1 MRTFAPPDKNPPV
14 YLKTQL
20 LNHHTGQP
28 QVVHALVDS
37 GNTVATSAAIS
48 SRLATQLGIQFQP
61 LSLTCGTAAEG
72 QTVEVKG
79 LARNIRLALSPTTVV
94 AMGRVLVIEGLSG
107 GLNLGAK
114 FLMELG
120 AGIQFHPDGT
130 AHLTVQ
136 GESIPLTKKVQGQC
150 LNKSNK
156 VKTETRVNAVLS
168 QASES
173 RLKVGDP
180 IILPTSE
187 RREAKV
193 RPSPPCSILA
203 NSPMTSPHGPH
214 LSTPQLVTSLPNTP
228 EYSSVRSPNTERKR
242 EGEVHRT
249 EMERGEHRTTPP
261 HSLSMKADDSYGN
274 ESENPEV
281 ENLQVGATL
290 RSDLEFSSSH
300 SDPEIIHSD
309 GTSLGRSEF
318 KISEFSLL
326 NQALNDE
333 FVAKSSS
340 HIIFNANHVIKT
352 QIAHNV
358 NVNVKDEEIVNVNLK
373 ESMSNFEGSNV
384 FVNELYPPKFPFRI
398 RRSLKTRYVRSTQ
411 DRQVGRDY
419 AGRAKLGVRIGS
431 LSPFDA
437 GKQVNHRLELVHSV
451 IVPAMSVSIGRTH
464 PNLHSRRKSFFLE
477 EQRVGELRI
486 AQGIVSEGQD
496 GSVAIIMVNETED
509 PIQVPAG
516 SRWPCQPLT
525 SSTHLVDTDTLLQ
538 EPGLAPFPA
547 QDLPDLPDVNPPGH
561 SSVHSSSGYPVVDP
575 PSTPVP
581 QSSPG
586 IAELE
591 PGDLDDLASQ
601 VETDPE
607 FRRIWDELKLGQ
619 NTLLAQNP
627 NILKQVRRLVHE
639 YQDIFST
646 SAPGETDLVEL
657 SLKLKE
663 GTEPIRQKGRPMNP
677 AMEANLQSQVEDW
690 LAQGVIEPSDSP
702 WCSPLVPVKKKDG
715 SVRWAVDFR
724 RVNAC
729 LEQDSY
735 PLPRIQQLLE
745 KAGGHQV
752 YSALDATQAY
762 FNIRIDPAS
771 RKVTAFATPNGLYQF
786 RRMPFG
792 LSVSPAV
799 YSRFIAVALNK
810 LGTKEINSYLD
821 DVLVFNNG
829 LNKHADR
836 LRDVFQAHREAGVKL
851 KPSKTLLFRE
861 KVEYL
866 GHMLSKDGISMVDAY
881 VDRIMEWPVPTNIKE
896 LNTLLG
902 FFSYYRAFIP
912 GFAELTAA
920 MCSQRREKTLNWTPE
935 MTVNL
940 DKLKAEFQTHPIR
953 AAPRFDSEEPFQLTT
968 DYSSIAIGA
977 VLSQVQDGQERLIAA
992 DGRKTTGPEKRYPSW
1007 KGELSAIVRG
1017 IRKFAPILSFKPF
1030 IINTDSK
1037 ALVQLKS
1044 LKQCTGM
1051 LARWTEELAGYDFT
1065 VKHRPGKDNLNAD
1078 ALSRSEHMP
1087 DPTQEEEEEHDSYI
1101 GSITNPQPSVYP
1113 QDLARSNLLR
1123 GQATDPLLREVRE
1136 WVVKGQPP
1144 DKLLTRGMS
1153 RAGQQYARNFDSLTL
1168 AQDGVLI
1175 MKVETIFGPRTR
1187 VLVPDS
1193 LKESVFKMSHDHR
1206 SAGHFG
1212 VTATIA
1218 RMRRD
1223 WWYPDLASEVTNRV
1237 GVCHQCLAKIVKE
1250 KVKAGIHIPQK
1261 NGYPLQSLYIDL
1273 VGPLPQSGQGNR
1285 YILSVEDGF
1294 SRFIQLFPL
1303 PSKHAA
1309 GVAKVLVNEVI
1320 KTFGC
1325 PMRIHSDNGQEFC
1338 AKIMEEVYSRLD
1350 ILHTRTPAYNPCSN
1364 PVERFHRT
1372 LNQMLRVITARDDKE
1387 WEDHLAAITLAYNT
1401 KVNVA
1406 TGVTPSLA
1414 FLGREAKLPVDMI
1427 LQTPEV
1433 TFPTP
1438 HHCVQDFISRYQT
1451 VYQYTQRVQ
1460 EGVIRRNA
1468 KLYSGLARFRPGDLV
1483 WYFSTRSPAPVKGE
1497 QSKPAKH
1504 LNRWIGPW
1512 VVEAKVSEV
1521 LYKIK
1526 PWDSQSRL
1534 KPMTTNVSKLR
1545 EMRSPPNQVTIPA
1558 DWEPGE
1564 DPADPLEEVGLGE
1577 PHSPGTGMDIP
1588 VYHPQDFPTTLDRA
1602 DPEVQGQRPNL
1613 DPDPLEAP
1621 LSPLPLSGGS
1631 LPTQVENDP
1640 GYILD
1645 PGDKDMEEVPPVPGP
1660 SNRPDPVRH
1669 ARSRSV
1675 KREREK
1681 GEGEGSPPPRRKS
1694 QPRQTENDSA
1704 LFPSNP
1710 ESPTALNSAALNPSA
1725 LNSSALNPTAAVN
1738 SSARLDLPVAVNDQ
1752 RRGRSA
1758 NLNQVMRG
1766 VGERVKGWAE
1776 TAVTLTQDSDE
1787 EMAHLSQIFAPL
1799 SLGVKT
1805 PNQVNSNGTFICYAP
1820 TRITLH
1826 PGRVNQVDTKLYG
1839 TLPQGKVCTLYTP
1852 TLLARQAISIY
1863 PNFITTSGK
1872 LSVLIH
1878 NNNHKEVIVQH
1889 GQNLCKGSW
1898 LSYSD

>member
-1 MRTFAPPDKNPPV
+1 MRTFAPHTTSPPV
-14 YLKTQL
+14 YLRTKL
-20 LNHHTGQP
+20 LNHHTGRP
-28 QVVHALVDS
+28 QVVRALVDS

-48 SRLATQLGIQFQP
+48 SRLATQLGISYQP
-61 LSLTCGTAAEG
+61 MTLTCGTAGEG
-72 QTVEVKG
+72 QTIEVKG
-79 LARNIRLALSPTTVV
+79 LARNIRLALSPTKVV
-94 AMGRVLVIEGLSG
+94 SMGRVLVIEGLSG

-120 AGIQFHPDGT
+120 AGIQFHKDGT
-130 AHLTVQ
+130 ATLEVQ
-136 GESIPLTKKVQGQC
+136 GEQIALADKAPLPPNTSTSLLNKVENQVNNAQNSDNITKQIDSDNVPNIINENVTHLPPVTVAKVKVMPTSPLPSDNHPPLTSSSDTIREPRHSMTSQRVTPGASPWETPAFPTHTH
-150 LNKSNK
+150 LENRAL
-156 VKTETRVNAVLS
+156 VGETRRTAM
-168 QASES
+168 E
-173 RLKVGDP
+173 
-180 IILPTSE
+180 
-187 RREAKV
+187 
-193 RPSPPCSILA
+193 
-203 NSPMTSPHGPH
+203 
-214 LSTPQLVTSLPNTP
+214 
-228 EYSSVRSPNTERKR
+228 KR
-242 EGEVHRT
+242 ESLL
-249 EMERGEHRTTPP
+249 PP
-261 HSLSMKADDSYGN
+261 
-274 ESENPEV
+274 SELLPCGPSTNPEV
-281 ENLQVGATL
+281 NDTCGGAFVT
-290 RSDLEFSSSH
+290 SSH
-300 SDPEIIHSD
+300 SSSYPQHYTQSGDLIECHPNQ
-309 GTSLGRSEF
+309 
-318 KISEFSLL
+318 ISEFSLL
-326 NQALNDE
+326 NALLTNE
-333 FVAKSSS
+333 FMSKSSS
-340 HIIFNANHVIKT
+340 HIVYNPNPSVKKEIEPNVTSNVNNKDIKPNAN
-352 QIAHNV
+352 V
-358 NVNVKDEEIVNVNLK
+358 NTANANFY
-373 ESMSNFEGSNV
+373 ESSQSANS
-384 FVNELYPPKFPFRI
+384 FVSKLSPPEFPFSV
-398 RRSLKTRYVRSTQ
+398 RRNLSGKYARSTPGS
-411 DRQVGRDY
+411 RLSGELAGRD
-419 AGRAKLGVRIGS
+419 KLRVRIGS
-431 LSPFDA
+431 LSPLDA
-437 GKQVNHRLELVHSV
+437 GKQVKHRLELVHSV
-451 IVPAMSVSIGRTH
+451 IVPPMSVSIAQTKV
-464 PNLHSRRKSFFLE
+464 NLRSRKKSFYIE
-477 EQRVGELRI
+477 EHREGDLRV
-486 AQGIVSEGQD
+486 AQGVVSEGPD
-496 GSVAIIMVNETED
+496 GMVAIIMVNETED
-509 PIQVPAG
+509 SIQVPAG

-525 SSTHLVDTDTLLQ
+525 QSTHLVDTDTLCQ

-547 QDLPDLPDVNPPGH
+547 QDLLDLPEVNPPGH
-561 SSVHSSSGYPVVDP
+561 SSVQPAQDCP
-575 PSTPVP
+575 EAIP
-581 QSSPG
+581 PG
-586 IAELE
+586 ISELE

-627 NILKQVRRLVHE
+627 NILKQVRRLVYE

-821 DVLVFNNG
+821 DVLVFNNT
-829 LNKHADR
+829 LNQHADR
-836 LRDVFQAHREAGVKL
+836 LKDVFQAHREAGVKL

-866 GHMLSKDGISMVDAY
+866 GHMLSSDGISMVDAY
-881 VDRIMEWPVPTNIKE
+881 VDRIMEWPIPTNIKE

-912 GFAELTAA
+912 GFADLTAG

-935 MTVNL
+935 MTINL
-940 DKLKAEFQTHPIR
+940 DKLKAEFQKHPVR

-968 DYSSIAIGA
+968 DYSSTAIGA

-1030 IINTDSK
+1030 VINTDSK

-1087 DPTQEEEEEHDSYI
+1087 DPTPEEEEEHDSYI
-1101 GSITNPQPSVYP
+1101 GNITNPGPSAYP
-1113 QDLARSNLLR
+1113 QDLARPNILR
-1123 GQATDPLLREVRE
+1123 GQATDPVLREVRE

-1144 DKLLTRGMS
+1144 DKLVVRGLS
-1153 RAGQQYARNFDSLTL
+1153 KASQQYARNFESLTL
-1168 AQDGVLI
+1168 AQDGVLV
-1175 MKVETIFGPRTR
+1175 MKVETIFGTRTR
-1187 VLVPDS
+1187 VLVPDN

-1218 RMRRD
+1218 RMKRD
-1223 WWYPDLASEVTNRV
+1223 WWYPDLANEVNNRV
-1237 GVCHQCLAKIVKE
+1237 GVCHHCLAKIVRE
-1250 KVKAGIHIPQK
+1250 KVKAGIHVPQR
-1261 NGYPLQSLYIDL
+1261 NGYPMQSLYIDL
-1273 VGPLPQSGQGNR
+1273 VGPLPQSGRGNR

-1338 AKIMEEVYSRLD
+1338 AKVMEEVYSRLD

-1372 LNQMLRVITARDDKE
+1372 LNQMLRVITARNDKE
-1387 WEDHLAAITLAYNT
+1387 WEDHLGAITLAYNT

-1427 LQTPEV
+1427 IQTPDV
-1433 TFPTP
+1433 GFPTP
-1438 HHCVQDFISRYQT
+1438 NHCVQDFIARYQT
-1451 VYQYTQRVQ
+1451 VYQYTQKVQ
-1460 EGVIRRNA
+1460 DGVIRRNA

-1483 WYFSTRSPAPVKGE
+1483 WYFSTRGPAPVPGE

-1504 LNRWIGPW
+1504 VNRWIGPW
-1512 VVEAKVSEV
+1512 VVETKVSEV

-1526 PWDSQSRL
+1526 PWDPQS
-1534 KPMTTNVSKLR
+1534 KWKSMTTNVSKLR
-1545 EMRSPPNQVTIPA
+1545 EMRSPPHQVTIPS

-1564 DPADPLEEVGLGE
+1564 DPADPLEEIRVGE
-1577 PHSPGTGMDIP
+1577 PRTPPSSLSIP
-1588 VYHPQDFPTTLDRA
+1588 VYNPQEFPPIIDRTTSRA
-1602 DPEVQGQRPNL
+1602 QGHQSDL
-1613 DPDPLEAP
+1613 GLDPLEAP
-1621 LSPLPLSGGS
+1621 LSPLP
-1631 LPTQVENDP
+1631 PITQEPVEP
-1640 GYILD
+1640 ELLLD
-1645 PGDKDMEEVPPVPGP
+1645 PGDKDMEEVPPTPGP
-1660 SNRPDPVRH
+1660 SNRPDPVRQ
-1669 ARSRSV
+1669 ARPRSV
-1675 KREREK
+1675 KRGREEGE

-1694 QPRQTENDSA
+1694 QNREIDSDSA
-1704 LFPSNP
+1704 LSLPHTDN
-1710 ESPTALNSAALNPSA
+1710 
-1725 LNSSALNPTAAVN
+1725 TAAVN
-1738 SSARLDLPVAVNDQ
+1738 SNPRLNLTAAVNSAVTDQ
-1752 RRGRSA
+1752 AVGRKT
-1758 NLNQVMRG
+1758 NLNQVVRG

-1787 EMAHLSQIFAPL
+1787 EMAHLNQIFAPL
-1799 SLGVKT
+1799 SLGIK
-1805 PNQVNSNGTFICYAP
+1805 PPHQVNAKGTFMCYAP
-1820 TRITLH
+1820 TKTTLC
-1826 PGRVNQVDTKLYG
+1826 PGKVRQVDTQLYG
-1839 TLPQGKVCTLYTP
+1839 TLPQGKVCTLFAP
-1852 TLLARQAISIY
+1852 TVLARQRVSVY
-1863 PNFITTSGK
+1863 PNFITTSGR
-1872 LSVLIH
+1872 LSVLVH
-1878 NNNHKEVIVQH
+1878 NNSDKPVIIQH

>member
-14 YLKTQL
+14 YLKTKL
-20 LNHHTGQP
+20 LNHHTGRP
-28 QVVHALVDS
+28 QVVRALVDS

-48 SRLATQLGIQFQP
+48 SRLATQLGIHFQP

-79 LARNIRLALSPTTVV
+79 LARNVRLALSPTTVV

-120 AGIQFHPDGT
+120 AGIQFNKDGT
-130 AHLTVQ
+130 ATLNIQ
-136 GESIPLTKKVQGQC
+136 GETIPLANKVQGQC
-150 LNKSNK
+150 LNKPGISPHNK
-156 VKTETRVNAVLS
+156 VKSETIVNTVESEAKISHDSENINNVSDPNVLS
-168 QASES
+168 TNEGV
-173 RLKVGDP
+173 KV
-180 IILPTSE
+180 
-187 RREAKV
+187 KV
-193 RPSPPCSILA
+193 HPSPPSSLGVD
-203 NSPMTSPHGPH
+203 SPMTSHH
-214 LSTPQLVTSLPNTP
+214 ESIVSTPLTVTSQPNAQVGFPTHTHITEREREGETRRTAMERGKPIPTPTYSLSAETDDSCSREREICGISTNPEADILQVGGKSGVFDLSSRDPANTQTSVTSLD
-228 EYSSVRSPNTERKR
+228 R
-242 EGEVHRT
+242 H
-249 EMERGEHRTTPP
+249 
-261 HSLSMKADDSYGN
+261 
-274 ESENPEV
+274 
-281 ENLQVGATL
+281 Q
-290 RSDLEFSSSH
+290 
-300 SDPEIIHSD
+300 
-309 GTSLGRSEF
+309 F

-326 NQALNDE
+326 NEILNEE
-333 FVAKSSS
+333 FISKSSS
-340 HIIFNANHVIKT
+340 HIIYNANHPVKT
-352 QIAHNV
+352 QIEQNVNLNVIDKNSV
-358 NVNVKDEEIVNVNLK
+358 NVNQK
-373 ESMSNFEGSNV
+373 ESIQIFEGSNT
-384 FVNELYPPKFPFRI
+384 FVKALSPPEFPFKV
-398 RRSLKTRYVRSTQ
+398 RRSLKSKYMRSTQ
-411 DRQVGRDY
+411 YRQLGKDY
-419 AGRAKLGVRIGS
+419 AERDKLGVRIGS
-431 LSPFDA
+431 LSPFDT

-451 IVPAMSVSIGRTH
+451 IVPAMSVSIGQTR

-486 AQGIVSEGQD
+486 AQGVVSEGQD

-547 QDLPDLPDVNPPGH
+547 QDLPDLPDVNLPDLPDVNLPGH
-561 SSVHSSSGYPVVDP
+561 SSVHSSSGCPVADP
-575 PSTPVP
+575 PGDPVP
-581 QSSPG
+581 HSSPG

-627 NILKQVRRLVHE
+627 NVLKQVRRLVHE

-940 DKLKAEFQTHPIR
+940 DKLKAEFQKHPVR

-968 DYSSIAIGA
+968 DYSSTAIGA

-1030 IINTDSK
+1030 VINTDSK

-1101 GSITNPQPSVYP
+1101 GSITNPRPSSYP
-1113 QDLARSNLLR
+1113 QDLARPNILR
-1123 GQATDPLLREVRE
+1123 GQATDPILREVRE

-1144 DKLLTRGMS
+1144 DKLLVRGMS
-1153 RAGQQYARNFDSLTL
+1153 KTGQQYARNFDSLTL

-1237 GVCHQCLAKIVKE
+1237 GVCHYCLAKIVRE
-1250 KVKAGIHIPQK
+1250 KVKAGIHVPQK

-1273 VGPLPQSGQGNR
+1273 VGPLPQSGRGNR

-1338 AKIMEEVYSRLD
+1338 AKVMEEVYSRLD

-1401 KVNVA
+1401 KVNAA

-1438 HHCVQDFISRYQT
+1438 HHCIQDFIARYQT

-1483 WYFSTRSPAPVKGE
+1483 WYFSVRGPAPVKGE

-1521 LYKIK
+1521 LYRIK

-1545 EMRSPPNQVTIPA
+1545 EMRSPPNQVAIPA

-1564 DPADPLEEVGLGE
+1564 DPADPLEEVGIGE
-1577 PHSPGTGMDIP
+1577 PRSSEPSLGIP
-1588 VYHPQDFPTTLDRA
+1588 VYNPQDFPTILDRS
-1602 DPEVQGQRPNL
+1602 DPGAQGQGPSLN
-1613 DPDPLEAP
+1613 PDPLEAP
-1621 LSPLPLSGGS
+1621 LSPLPPSARS
-1631 LPTQVENDP
+1631 LPPQVEDP
-1640 GYILD
+1640 GFILD

-1660 SNRPDPVRH
+1660 SNRPDPVRN

-1675 KREREK
+1675 KREREE

-1694 QPRQTENDSA
+1694 QPRQAESDSA
-1704 LFPSNP
+1704 LFSSNP
-1710 ESPTALNSAALNPSA
+1710 DQP
-1725 LNSSALNPTAAVN
+1725 AAVN
-1738 SSARLDLPVAVNDQ
+1738 SSARVNSTAAVNDK
-1752 RRGRSA
+1752 RMGRST
-1758 NLNQVMRG
+1758 NLTQVVRG

-1787 EMAHLSQIFAPL
+1787 DMAHLNQIFAPL

-1805 PNQVNSNGTFICYAP
+1805 PNQVNANGTFICYTP
-1820 TRITLH
+1820 TKTTLH

-1863 PNFITTSGK
+1863 PNFITNSGK
-1872 LSVLIH
+1872 LSVLVY
-1878 NNNHKEVIVQH
+1878 NNSDKEVIIQH
-1889 GQNLCKGSW
+1889 GQHLCKGSW